1 MDFLYEKNPLADVE
15 TADTRSLARAIDAAT
30 WSAFLQVPFAEWVL
44 KATGR
49 NAHVVD
55 TFLWYHEMLSII
67 SEVNHFA
74 RSIIS
79 SSIESLNGRL
89 VTCDLN
95 IGFIVGP
102 LRDLPTVDLTP
113 DILYL
118 LDIRFQRTYHR
129 QWDYNEM
136 AEFRTDTSL
145 FRGIHHTLP
154 GLLASSMTENDLRS
168 FRDDYA
174 LMFMEDKGIHRWLD
188 ALGHSWNRRCEDV
201 ADGLQTDLKHG
212 AAPSSLEYKKDLR
225 GVMCTIEELFV
236 FRSYIADTSKEE
248 LPENELGY
256 QLELKFTWASP
267 HDSVRSRV
275 RKAPRHH
282 ARNHIVMETKV
293 ETASGVT
300 LDLHQE
306 GDKVLEA
313 FNSDGYVIFKGAA
326 DTYSMEEAIENRPV
340 RHFLAA
346 TGSDFKCIMCQHI
359 VNSVIEKS
367 AIDRSPQWER
377 LSKKP
382 EVIAVTCF
390 HLLGDDSSCW
400 EWEYDTS
407 GRGKALGRTKVVSAR
422 GSCAMVG

>member
-55 TFLWYHEMLSII
+55 TFLWYHEMLSVRLYYRLRRCSEAQKII

-212 AAPSSLEYKKDLR
+212 AALVELAVVSLNATFLL
-225 GVMCTIEELFV
+225 I
-236 FRSYIADTSKEE
+236 
-248 LPENELGY
+248 GY
-256 QLELKFTWASP
+256 FLTGDQSAYM
-267 HDSVRSRV
+267 
-275 RKAPRHH
+275 
-282 ARNHIVMETKV
+282 NV
-293 ETASGVT
+293 ETFTGR
-300 LDLHQE
+300 LR
-306 GDKVLEA
+306 
-313 FNSDGYVIFKGAA
+313 
-326 DTYSMEEAIENRPV
+326 YSTV
-340 RHFLAA
+340 
-346 TGSDFKCIMCQHI
+346 
-359 VNSVIEKS
+359 
-367 AIDRSPQWER
+367 
-377 LSKKP
+377 
-382 EVIAVTCF
+382 
-390 HLLGDDSSCW
+390 
-400 EWEYDTS
+400 
-407 GRGKALGRTKVVSAR
+407 
-422 GSCAMVG
+422 